1 MDYKV
6 EINSIKDKEAVYYE
20 NNSQLEKQEIFFD
33 FEIINSINPFSM
45 GVVYLFPETFSN
57 WSTGRQEP
65 LSVYQYIKV
74 IKRVIAFFNNEFPK
88 HHILFGGKSR

>member
-6 EINSIKDKEAVYYE
+6 EINSIKDREAVYYE
-20 NNSQLEKQEIFFD
+20 NNSNTGRQEILFD
-33 FEIINSINPFSM
+33 FEIVNSINPFSK

-57 WSTGRQEP
+57 WSTGSQEA
-65 LSVYQYIKV
+65 LSVYQYIKI
-74 IKRVIAFFNNEFPK
+74 IKRVIVFFNNEFPK